1 MQHPDE
7 AETGL
12 SAFETQLPTVIH
24 GSYKTCVKDTCHGFL
39 SRLAHYQQQIC
50 QRQLVYFEVLPSL
63 QKVN

>member
-7 AETGL
+7 AERRL

-24 GSYKTCVKDTCHGFL
+24 GSHTTCVKDKCCGFL
-39 SRLAHYQQQIC
+39 SHLAHYRQQVC
-50 QRQLVYFEVLPSL
+50 QRQLVYLKVLPSL